1 MWPEVIRFPD
11 MNAPDAPAAVTDAEF
26 TALVLQA
33 PRPVLVDV
41 WAAWC
46 QPCVTLKPAMQRLA
60 ESYRD
65 RVTVLMLDAD
75 RNLETVTRFD
85 VRALPT
91 VLLFDQGALVA
102 RQTGAQSFATYAQ
115 LLDARLAARAAGD
128 AVPPV
133 AHTTPAVSQPAG
145 DTPAVREARALV
157 QAGTPTVLFKHSAT
171 CSISIDVKRRYDAF
185 VQAHP
190 QVPTR
195 LVVVQQ
201 ERALS
206 TAIET
211 VTAVRHESPQAL
223 VVRDGQVL
231 WHASHHRIT
240 ADGLAQAVRM
250 AEAPPNAP
258 GLPPA
263 ASAR

>member
-1 MWPEVIRFPD
+1 
-11 MNAPDAPAAVTDAEF
+11 MNASDFPADVTDAEF
-26 TALVLQA
+26 TARVLQS
-33 PRPVLVDV
+33 PLPVLVDV

-46 QPCVTLKPAMQRLA
+46 QPCVTLKPVMQRLS

-102 RQTGAQSFATYAQ
+102 RQTGAQSLATYAQ
-115 LLDARLAARAAGD
+115 LLDARLAARAAGE
-128 AVPPV
+128 AAQPV
-133 AHTTPAVSQPAG
+133 AHTTPVAPAPTG

-157 QAGTPTVLFKHSAT
+157 QASTPTVLFKHSAT
-171 CSISIDVKRRYDAF
+171 CSISIDVKRQYDAF

-190 QVPTR
+190 QVTTR

-201 ERALS
+201 ERPLS

-240 ADGLAQAVRM
+240 AERLAQAVRT
-250 AEAPPNAP
+250 AEATPGVSGAAP
-258 GLPPA
+258 TP
-263 ASAR
+263 SAH